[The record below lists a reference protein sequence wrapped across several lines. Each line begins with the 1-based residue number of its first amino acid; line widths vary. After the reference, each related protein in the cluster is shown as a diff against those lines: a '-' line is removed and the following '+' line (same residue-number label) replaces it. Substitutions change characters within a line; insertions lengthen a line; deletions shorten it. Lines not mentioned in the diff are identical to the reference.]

1 MEDRKLMVIDDDPD
15 TAIIL
20 KTVFEYVGFEV
31 IIVEEKAKC
40 VAELENGFRG
50 VIIVDINIPYFNGW
64 YMLDEISRHG
74 YMAGNRL
81 IILSSDKNPDKRM
94 DEFSEYI
101 DDFIIKPFDIE
112 YLLDSVKKSLK
123 NLKNNMDEV
132 IA

>member
-1 MEDRKLMVIDDDPD
+1 MEDRKIMVIDDDSD

-20 KTVFEYVGFEV
+20 KTVFEYVGFKV
-31 IIVEEKAKC
+31 IIADEKTKC
-40 VAELENGFRG
+40 VAELEGGFRG

-64 YMLDEISRHG
+64 QMLDEISRHG

-112 YLLDSVKKSLK
+112 YLLDSVKKSLTYLRK
-123 NLKNNMDEV
+123 DMNEA